1 MRAGLGP
8 CVAPRNHDGPCQY
21 PTDDGGRAVLMKM
34 AGNPVEMAQ
43 EIESLYLRTRKAY
56 RIAKWAT
63 IVTVAAAA
71 WNITDVVAR
80 VLGS

>member
-1 MRAGLGP
+1 
-8 CVAPRNHDGPCQY
+8 
-21 PTDDGGRAVLMKM
+21 MKM